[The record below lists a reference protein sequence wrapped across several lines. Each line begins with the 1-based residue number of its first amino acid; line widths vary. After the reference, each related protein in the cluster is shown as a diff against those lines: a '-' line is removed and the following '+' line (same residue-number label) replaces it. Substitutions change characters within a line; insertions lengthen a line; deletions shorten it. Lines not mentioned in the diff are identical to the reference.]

1 LRSWVSWLTGR
12 GPGGAGA
19 STGLHTALTS
29 TLGCGVGLRLREAAL
44 QNAPRAPA
52 AMAPRKSTYAP
63 ANYGSVAE
71 ALVGLYGEKVRPAEQ
86 QMLFDRFSTS
96 LLSDAELLAKPMV
109 LLLGQY
115 SAGKTTFIRYLAG
128 EDFPGIHIGPEPT
141 TDGFAALM
149 DGTSPTPIPGNA
161 ATADKRRPFR
171 ALSRHAVWKSTGGL
185 GSLRRPWRTSTPR
198 ADAVIDFHAGATAPL
213 SSTSSASPNSSAT
226 SPKT

>member
-1 LRSWVSWLTGR
+1 
-12 GPGGAGA
+12 
-19 STGLHTALTS
+19 
-29 TLGCGVGLRLREAAL
+29 
-44 QNAPRAPA
+44 
-52 AMAPRKSTYAP
+52 MAPKKSTYAP

-71 ALVGLYGEKVRPAEQ
+71 ALVGLYGEKVRGAEQ
-86 QMLFDRFSTS
+86 QMLFDRFTTS

-128 EDFPGIHIGPEPT
+128 RDFPGIHIGPEPT

-171 ALSRHAVWKSTGGL
+171 ALSRHGAAFLNKFCISELRYGPRRRAFAFDLARLRVDPDSTPSPRRTGAT
-185 GSLRRPWRTSTPR
+185 SRRNSRSSTHPASWPAPSRPW
-198 ADAVIDFHAGATAPL
+198 AGT
-213 SSTSSASPNSSAT
+213 TT
-226 SPKT
+226 SPRS